1 MSPFGNGNAEP
12 YFLFQNL
19 KILKPKIFKEKH
31 IFCIFKSVNNKSIN
45 ALSFNSMDTKIGEYL
60 MNYKNEINV
69 IAQIKENFWNNKNN
83 LQLIVK
89 DIII

>member
-1 MSPFGNGNAEP
+1 
-12 YFLFQNL
+12 
-19 KILKPKIFKEKH
+19 
-31 IFCIFKSVNNKSIN
+31 
-45 ALSFNSMDTKIGEYL
+45 MDTKIGEYL
-60 MNYKNEINV
+60 MNYKKEINV

>member
-1 MSPFGNGNAEP
+1 
-12 YFLFQNL
+12 
-19 KILKPKIFKEKH
+19 
-31 IFCIFKSVNNKSIN
+31 
-45 ALSFNSMDTKIGEYL
+45 MDTKIGEYL